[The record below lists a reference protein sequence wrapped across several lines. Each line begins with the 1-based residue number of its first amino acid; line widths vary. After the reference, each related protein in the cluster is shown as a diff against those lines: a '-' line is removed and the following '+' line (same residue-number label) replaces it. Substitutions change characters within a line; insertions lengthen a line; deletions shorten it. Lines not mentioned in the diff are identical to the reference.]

1 MYNNTGIFIP
11 KNALLQFLTLSIV
24 NVCSGVYG
32 TFKSV
37 AITLPTNG
45 LSSFTSLYL
54 PVPAKENEG
63 LQQCQL
69 AVPIVLLKHALTR
82 K

>member
-63 LQQCQL
+63 
-69 AVPIVLLKHALTR
+69 
-82 K
+82 